1 MDDKATNLFGT
12 ILGVIIVLLVV
23 GAFVPD
29 NPKCSKYGC
38 DSDAMEGGS
47 YCYSHC
53 ASNAWK
59 SSGSSKSSNTSKTST
74 NNSTSTSKTGANNNT
89 STSKKTGTSNK
100 SSYKVS
106 DGYKS
111 YDEGYEDVY
120 ENEDYDWDRYYSDDD
135 YANGVDDAMDELD
148 W

>member
-1 MDDKATNLFGT
+1 MDETAKDLFMT
-12 ILGVIIVLLVV
+12 IGLIIGFFCIAGL
-23 GAFVPD
+23 FIPD

-53 ASNAWK
+53 AANAWK
-59 SSGSSKSSNTSKTST
+59 SSGSSKSSSTSK
-74 NNSTSTSKTGANNNT
+74 NSTS
-89 STSKKTGTSNK
+89 SKKDS
-100 SSYKVS
+100 
-106 DGYKS
+106 YKS

-135 YANGVDDAMDELD
+135 YADGVDDAMDDLD